1 MLQNIRD
8 NSQGWISKSIIGVI
22 VVLMALTGVEAIV
35 NGVSGNKNEV
45 ANVNGDSINA
55 NELAQ
60 AVEAQRR
67 QLQQRLGAQID
78 PNLISDELIKGAA
91 LDALIERRLLQQ
103 AVANAKLGVSSAM
116 LDQLILSEPEFQQ
129 DGRFSAERFDQVARR
144 LGYDRLQFR
153 RMLEEEVLTGQLNAG
168 ISGSAFVTDAE
179 IRAFAALER
188 QTRTGALT
196 LVAANSSAVSVS
208 TEALRDY
215 YQKHASEF
223 MTPEQVIA
231 EYVELKR
238 EAFTANIAISDD
250 ELKTQYE
257 QAIAHISEQRRASH
271 ILLETSASFSDE
283 QARAK
288 LEELRQRILAGEDF
302 TALAREFS
310 RDTGSANSGG
320 DLGFAG
326 KGVYDSA
333 FEKALFALKTDELSA
348 PVKSS
353 FGWHLI
359 RLTDVQQGEVP
370 SFEQLKAKLERELKE
385 QKAEQ
390 RFVEAVKNLENL
402 AFESGNLQ
410 QPAEELGLNVQQT
423 APFGRNGAGEGI
435 AASRRVAQAAFSK
448 EVLEEGANS
457 PALELDSGTVVVLR
471 LKEHLKPA
479 QQSFDSVEVR
489 LRAQLQAERAAE
501 AARQQ
506 GEQLIAALRKGEN
519 HAEDW
524 KALTAVSRRQENVA
538 PEVLETLF
546 RMPATVTADAPRFAG
561 VALANGDYAVLRLDA
576 VQSATELKE
585 EEVAMYRRFL
595 LSRHAQQDFQAFL
608 NELRSRATIKR

>member
-546 RMPATVTADAPRFAG
+546 RMPATATADAPRFAG

-585 EEVAMYRRFL
+585 EELAIYRRFL

>member
-215 YQKHASEF
+215 YQKHADEF

-471 LKEHLKPA
+471 LKEHLKPV

-524 KALTAVSRRQENVA
+524 KSLTAVSRRQENVA

>member
-215 YQKHASEF
+215 YQKHADEF

-310 RDTGSANSGG
+310 RDTGSANSDG

>member
-215 YQKHASEF
+215 YQKHADEF

-310 RDTGSANSGG
+310 RDTGSANSDG

-333 FEKALFALKTDELSA
+333 FEKALFALKTGELSA

>member
-35 NGVSGNKNEV
+35 NGVKGNKNEV

-215 YQKHASEF
+215 YQKHADEF

>member
-215 YQKHASEF
+215 YQKHADEF

>member
-215 YQKHASEF
+215 YQKHADEF

-333 FEKALFALKTDELSA
+333 FEKALFALKTGELSA